1 MSLKFS
7 DDICTRSKNNRSC
20 IFKHSSSNPI
30 GEGVVK
36 HIWSCKRCGKKMIES
51 IQQDVVECSLSPT
64 LNHQWKVD
72 RQISFQQHYRYR
84 QITEGQSCL
93 SCGAERVYEYKS
105 LIGYQPKR

>member
-7 DDICTRSKNNRSC
+7 EDICTRSKNNRSC
-20 IFKHSSSNPI
+20 VFKHSSSNPM

-36 HIWSCKRCGKKMIES
+36 HIWSCKRSGKKMIES
-51 IQQDVVECSLSPT
+51 INQNDVECSLSPS
-64 LNHQWKVD
+64 LKHKWKTD

-84 QITEGQSCL
+84 QITESQSCL
-93 SCGAERVYEYKS
+93 CCGAERVYEYQS